1 LDYQEA
7 LEETFVAITCA
18 LWNKPMGSTEPFV
31 FVVDDDPSVRKL
43 IAQLL
48 LVSGYKVETFATAQS
63 FLQANRNSSFSCLI
77 LDLQLPGF
85 NGLELQQELAER
97 ANLLPII
104 FITGQGDIPASVKA
118 LKAGAVDFLAKPV
131 SEEALLSAVRQAL
144 ERSRR
149 ESEMK
154 SSLARIHK
162 LLATLTARETE
173 VLLHVAAGRS
183 NKQVAG
189 ELGIAEPTVKLHRA
203 RIMKKLCVQSTG
215 EMVLLAVKAGLP
227 LVPHRFACE

>member
-1 LDYQEA
+1 MNLVAA
-7 LEETFVAITCA
+7 LRLFDRVQW
-18 LWNKPMGSTEPFV
+18 L
-31 FVVDDDPSVRKL
+31 
-43 IAQLL
+43 
-48 LVSGYKVETFATAQS
+48 
-63 FLQANRNSSFSCLI
+63 
-77 LDLQLPGF
+77 
-85 NGLELQQELAER
+85 
-97 ANLLPII
+97 
-104 FITGQGDIPASVKA
+104 

-173 VLLHVAAGRS
+173 VLLHVAAGQS